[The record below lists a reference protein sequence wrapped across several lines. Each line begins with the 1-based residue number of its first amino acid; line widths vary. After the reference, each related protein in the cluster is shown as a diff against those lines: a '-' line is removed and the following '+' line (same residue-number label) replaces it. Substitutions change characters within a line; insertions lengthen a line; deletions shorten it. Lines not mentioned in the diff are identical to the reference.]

1 MFTRGKN
8 FAPSDRLELLGA
20 GSAYHEEFYG
30 LLESS
35 RIFNDLEWQEIE
47 TLTNYMQAYHAD
59 RNVTLFHEG
68 DSGDYMCLILDGQ
81 VDILKEAS
89 DAEERIVSSVD
100 RGKTLGEMSM
110 VDGEP
115 RSATAITATPTTLA
129 ILTRSNFNRLTQEK
143 PGLAVKILLKVARL
157 LSQRLRRTSGIL
169 VDYLED

>member
-1 MFTRGKN
+1 MVTRNFTSSGE
-8 FAPSDRLELLGA
+8 LQLLGA
-20 GSAYHEEFYG
+20 GSAYRDEFYS

-47 TLTNYMQAYHAD
+47 TLTSYMQAYRAD

-68 DSGDYMCLILDGQ
+68 DGGDYMCLILDGQ
-81 VDILKEAS
+81 VDVLKEAH
-89 DAEERIVSSVD
+89 DAEERVVASVD

-129 ILTRSNFNRLTQEK
+129 ILTRSNFNRMTHEK
-143 PGLAVKILLKVARL
+143 PGLAVKILFKVARL

-169 VDYLED
+169 VDYLEE